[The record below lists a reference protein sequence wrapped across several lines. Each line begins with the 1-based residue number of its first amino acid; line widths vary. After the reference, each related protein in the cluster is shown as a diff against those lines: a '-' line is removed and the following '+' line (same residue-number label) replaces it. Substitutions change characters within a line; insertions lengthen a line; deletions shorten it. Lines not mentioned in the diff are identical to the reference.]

1 MAVNF
6 GTLDDRYRYLLPA
19 VAMMLGWGLRGFI
32 GGGPFGAM
40 IPGAMVVLTLAVLY
54 PRRDW
59 TMLAAFGAVGVG
71 FGGEMTYGQTVGFI
85 VKAETFWWGFL
96 GLGLKGAIW
105 GALAGA
111 VIGMGFTPR
120 LRLVLGGGL
129 VMTGATW
136 VGWKL
141 VNEPK
146 LVYFSNLLNRPR
158 EEIWAGFWLAAIAL
172 VGYLAWQGKGQPARR
187 LAVAGFVGG
196 FIGFGFG
203 GAIQGLGRIFT
214 PELKLHW
221 WKYMEFF
228 FGFCFGW
235 ALAWATA
242 RTVLPAEEGVEGAET
257 PAVWVE
263 VLSAV
268 LVAGALFWLSWNL
281 PIRFGYLVAGSAVLV
296 VVTRYRWLAKHV
308 AYTVTFTAVALDLAR
323 YWSKEYHR
331 GAPEPAYAL
340 AIAASVGFGWMV
352 MQWDGDAR
360 RLLELLMWAC
370 VGDALLKFAINPA
383 GLIALVDH
391 VAIGFVLMA
400 VVVSYWLRRLDRVYG
415 PPQTAGA
422 GDGSPRRG
430 DVLEATRGS
439 GRP

>member
-1 MAVNF
+1 
-6 GTLDDRYRYLLPA
+6 
-19 VAMMLGWGLRGFI
+19 MMLGWGLRGFI

-40 IPGAMVVLTLAVLY
+40 IPGAMVVLTLGVLY

-85 VKAETFWWGFL
+85 TKAETFWWGFL

-111 VIGMGFTPR
+111 VIGMGFTPQV
-120 LRLVLGGGL
+120 RLVLGGGL

-146 LVYFSNLLNRPR
+146 LVYFSNFLDRPR

-214 PELKLHW
+214 PELPLHW

-235 ALAWATA
+235 ALAWATG
-242 RTVLPAEEGVEGAET
+242 RWVLPTEEGVEEENA

-263 VLSAV
+263 SLGAA
-268 LVAGALFWLSWNL
+268 LVAGTLFWLAWNL

-296 VVTRYRWLAKHV
+296 VVTRHRWLAKHV

-323 YWSKEYHR
+323 YWSKESPR
-331 GAPEPAYAL
+331 WWWGREPEPAYAL
-340 AIAASVGFGWMV
+340 AIVISVGFGWMV
-352 MQWDGDAR
+352 MKWDGDAR
-360 RLLELLMWAC
+360 RMLELLMWAC

-391 VAIGFVLMA
+391 VAMGFVLMA
-400 VVVSYWLRRLDRVYG
+400 AVVSYWLRRLDRGCVLPETPG
-415 PPQTAGA
+415 G
-422 GDGSPRRG
+422 GGGSLRPG
-430 DVLEATRGS
+430 DVVGAIRGS
-439 GRP
+439 GRR

>member
-1 MAVNF
+1 
-6 GTLDDRYRYLLPA
+6 
-19 VAMMLGWGLRGFI
+19 MMLGWGLRGFI

-40 IPGAMVVLTLAVLY
+40 IPGAMVILTLAVLY

-85 VKAETFWWGFL
+85 IKAETFWWGFW

-120 LRLVLGGGL
+120 WRFVLGGGL

-141 VNEPK
+141 INEPK
-146 LVYFSNLLNRPR
+146 VIYFSNLLDRPR
-158 EEIWAGFWLAAIAL
+158 AEIWAGFWLAAIAL
-172 VGYLAWQGKGQPARR
+172 VAYLVWQGKGQPARR
-187 LAVAGFVGG
+187 LALAGFVGG

-242 RTVLPAEEGVEGAET
+242 RSVLPAEEGLEEET
-257 PAVWVE
+257 APSMWVE
-263 VLSAV
+263 IVAAAAV
-268 LVAGALFWLSWNL
+268 TGALFWLSWNL
-281 PIRFGYLVAGSAVLV
+281 PIRFGYLVAGSGVLV
-296 VVTRYRWLAKHV
+296 VVARYRWLAKHV

-331 GAPEPAYAL
+331 GAPEPAYAM
-340 AIAASVGFGWMV
+340 AVVASMAFGWVV

-360 RLLELLMWAC
+360 RMLELLMWAC

-391 VAIGFVLMA
+391 VAIGFALMA
-400 VVVSYWLRRLDRVYG
+400 AAVSYLVRRHDRECVLRRIGGEEGGSL
-415 PPQTAGA
+415 PP
-422 GDGSPRRG
+422 RG
-430 DVLEATRGS
+430 VAAATRELGS
-439 GRP
+439 R

>member
-1 MAVNF
+1 
-6 GTLDDRYRYLLPA
+6 LLPA

-71 FGGEMTYGQTVGFI
+71 FGGEMTDGQTVGFI
-85 VKAETFWWGFL
+85 TKAETFWWGFL

-120 LRLVLGGGL
+120 WRLVLSGGL
-129 VMTGATW
+129 VMTGAAW

-141 VNEPK
+141 INEPK
-146 LVYFSNLLNRPR
+146 VIYFSNLLDRPR
-158 EEIWAGFWLAAIAL
+158 AEIWAGFWMAAIAL
-172 VGYLAWQGKGQPARR
+172 VAYLARQGKGQPARR
-187 LAVAGFVGG
+187 MAMAGFVGG

-235 ALAWATA
+235 TLAWATA
-242 RTVLPAEEGVEGAET
+242 RSVLPAEDGVEDEKA
-257 PAVWVE
+257 PAVGVE
-263 VLSAV
+263 MLTAAVVSA
-268 LVAGALFWLSWNL
+268 GLFWLAWNL

-296 VVTRYRWLAKHV
+296 VVARYRWLAKHV
-308 AYTVTFTAVALDLAR
+308 AYTVTFAAVTLDLAR

-331 GAPEPAYAL
+331 GAPEPAYGL
-340 AIAASVGFGWMV
+340 AIVASVGFGWLV
-352 MQWDGDAR
+352 MRWGGDAR
-360 RLLELLMWAC
+360 KMLELLMWAC

-400 VVVSYWLRRLDRVYG
+400 AVVSYLLRRLDRGYV
-415 PPQTAGA
+415 PPAIATV
-422 GDGSPRRG
+422 GDGNPLLG
-430 DVLEATRGS
+430 GVGGAIRGS